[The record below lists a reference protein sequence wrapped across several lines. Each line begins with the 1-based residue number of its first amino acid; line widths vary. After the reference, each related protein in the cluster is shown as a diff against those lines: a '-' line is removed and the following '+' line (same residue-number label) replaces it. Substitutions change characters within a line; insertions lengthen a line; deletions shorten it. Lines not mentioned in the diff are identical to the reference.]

1 MIKRESYL
9 SQIRP
14 FINQSELIKVIVG
27 VRRSGKSI
35 MLELIKDEL
44 KAKGVPSENMLS
56 VNFEDMNYSALCT
69 AEALHEYLKEKISA
83 IDGMTYIFLDEI
95 QEVSGW
101 EKCVNS
107 LRVNSNAD
115 IYITGSNAK
124 MLSGEYATLLS
135 GRYVEFTIYPFS
147 FSEYCNA
154 RNSDGSPLKS
164 INEYFT
170 EYVKYGGL
178 PFLSTAQLDESAK
191 QQYLKDIYASVVI
204 KDIVKRNNLRDV
216 DLLER
221 IVAYAVANIGR
232 TFSAN
237 SIASYFKNEKRA
249 ASVDTIINYMNSCEK
264 AFLFYK
270 ISRMDLE
277 GKEILQINEK
287 YYLADHGLR
296 QALYGNNQRDIELIL
311 ENIVCLELLR
321 LGYRVT
327 IGKLGD
333 KEIDF
338 VCDKNGKR
346 IYVQVCYMLAS
357 KKTEQREF
365 GAYEDIKDNYPK
377 YVVSMDEFDMS
388 RDGIIHMNI
397 RNFLLNFPE

>member
-1 MIKRESYL
+1 MIKREGYL
-9 SQIRP
+9 TQIRP
-14 FINQSELIKVIVG
+14 FIDQTELINVIVG

-44 KAKGVPSENMLS
+44 AAKGISRNNMIS
-56 VNFEDMNYSALCT
+56 INFEDLTYSRLTNAL
-69 AEALHEYLKEKISA
+69 ALHDYLKEKIDA
-83 IDGMTYIFLDEI
+83 VAGRAYLFLDEI
-95 QEVSGW
+95 QEVSEW

-107 LRVNSNAD
+107 LRVNSDVD

-135 GRYVEFTIYPFS
+135 GRYVEFSVYPFS
-147 FSEYCNA
+147 FSEYCEA
-154 RNSDGSPLKS
+154 RKASGGQKS
-164 INEYFT
+164 VGEYFT

-178 PFLSTAQLDESAK
+178 PFLATAPLDENAK
-191 QQYLKDIYASVVI
+191 AQYLKDIYASVVI
-204 KDIVKRNNLRDV
+204 KDIVKRNKLRDV

-221 IVAYAVANIGR
+221 IIAYAVSNIGR

-237 SIASYFKNEKRA
+237 SIAAYLKNEKRPVA
-249 ASVDTIINYMNSCEK
+249 VDTILNYLGACEK

-270 ISRMDLE
+270 INRMDLE
-277 GKEILQINEK
+277 GKEILKVNEK

-296 QALYGNNQRDIELIL
+296 QALYGSNMRDIELIL

-321 LGYRVT
+321 LGYKVS
-327 IGKLGD
+327 IGKNGN

-338 VCDKNGKR
+338 VCDKGGKR

-357 KKTEQREF
+357 EKTAEREF
-365 GAYEDIKDNYPK
+365 GAYDGINDNYPK
-377 YVVSMDEFDMS
+377 YVLSMDEFDMS

-397 RNFLLNFPE
+397 RNFLLGFGE